1 MNRVAI
7 IGGGAA
13 GYFTAINWAEK
24 HPNDEVIIL
33 EKAKNVLQK
42 VKVSGGGR
50 CNVTHYCFD
59 PRELTKNYPRG
70 SKELIGPFN
79 KFNPGDTIGWLAERG
94 VELHVEEDNRM
105 FPSTNDSQ
113 TIIDCFLK
121 EAEKHG
127 VKLWNL
133 CGVKSILQKEEQ
145 WELLLS
151 NDKTE
156 RFDKVVCCSGSNI
169 EVWKLLKKLGLKMVD
184 PVPSLFTFRIKD
196 DRIKELPGIAKDAE
210 VKVMGA
216 KTSAYGPVLITH
228 KGLSGPAIL
237 RLSAWGA
244 RILHQQ
250 NYQFK
255 IAVNWCSYKE
265 NEVLEDL
272 KAQKENAGKRK
283 VSENNL
289 FEVPKRLWKELVSAS
304 TIKPDTNWGDLGK
317 VQLSKLA
324 QQLTSCEFQVNGK
337 NTFKEEFVTAGGVDL
352 SEIDFR
358 KMEAKR
364 FSGLYFAGE
373 VLDIDAITGGF
384 NFQAAWTTSWL
395 VSEN

>member
-121 EAEKHG
+121 EAEKYG

-210 VKVMGA
+210 VKVIGS
-216 KTSAYGPVLITH
+216 KISAYGPVLITH

-289 FEVPKRLWKELVSAS
+289 FEIPKRLWKELVSAS